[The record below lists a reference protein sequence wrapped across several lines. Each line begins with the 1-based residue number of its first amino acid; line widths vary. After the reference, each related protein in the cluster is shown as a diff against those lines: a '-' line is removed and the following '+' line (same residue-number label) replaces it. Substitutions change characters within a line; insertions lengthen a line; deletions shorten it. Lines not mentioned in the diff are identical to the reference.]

1 MEGSRLWPLDAAFRN
16 HTKAFSS
23 EVDTGSREE
32 NASKKY
38 LEHDPEK
45 CVAVFRKDHAQTKR

>member
-23 EVDTGSREE
+23 EVDTDSREE

-38 LEHDPEK
+38 LAFSGDVDTGSREQNR
-45 CVAVFRKDHAQTKR
+45 ANAGL